1 MSNKTKEQLKDIKLF
16 ADFIDIKLIQEWE
29 DCTDTKTSI
38 HIGWIVELST
48 DLVLGRFV
56 YKTFNPEEDWNLLH
70 KAYNKARI
78 IAIENRKGDNLKW
91 MVMIMETALKLNA
104 NVSLYE
110 DILSFI
116 KYYNQINTNT
126 NNNQS

>member
-1 MSNKTKEQLKDIKLF
+1 MKTKEQLKDIKLF
-16 ADFIDIKLIQEWE
+16 ADFIGIKLIQEWE

-70 KAYNKARI
+70 KAYEKISKIDITNVQCLETYHKFLDMLEGIDNYLVESNK
-78 IAIENRKGDNLKW
+78 EKF
-91 MVMIMETALKLNA
+91 
-104 NVSLYE
+104 YE
-110 DILSFI
+110 YILEFI
-116 KYYNQINTNT
+116 KLYLVFDIK
-126 NNNQS
+126 

>member
-1 MSNKTKEQLKDIKLF
+1 MKTKEQLKDIKLF

-38 HIGWIVELST
+38 HINWIIELST

-56 YKTFNPEEDWNLLH
+56 YKEFNPEKDWNLLMKCYDKMREIPDEYH
-70 KAYNKARI
+70 DKFQHCLDRVQAYI
-78 IAIENRKGDNLKW
+78 LESDN
-91 MVMIMETALKLNA
+91 ETVYDELLF
-104 NVSLYE
+104 
-110 DILSFI
+110 FI
-116 KYYNQINTNT
+116 KLYNQINTNS